1 MLGCMSAMT
10 AEDGRLPQN
19 VYEQLVRPLLFS
31 MDAETAHHLTVGLL
45 RTASH
50 FNLALRALKSFQ
62 PSSKPKT
69 VFGLNFP
76 NPIGLAAGLDKNGVA
91 LPAWAAL
98 GFGFIEIGT
107 VTAKAQPGN
116 PKPRIFRLPAQQA
129 LINRLGFNNDGA
141 NAIAD
146 RLRRL
151 RNSKRWPAVPVGIN
165 IGKSRATPLEQATDD
180 YLYSFRLLRDVAD
193 YITLNVSSPN
203 TPGLRELQ
211 EPEKLSELLYAIGN
225 EAGRTPKPLLVKIS
239 PDASG
244 AELKGIL
251 AVCEENGI
259 SGIIAT
265 NTTLDHSTIPPQ
277 LDQAG
282 GLSGAPLRDK
292 STALVREIAAQC
304 KIPVIATGGI
314 FDAESAREK
323 FQAGALLIQL
333 YTGLVYRG
341 PQLLREIMDRL

>member
-1 MLGCMSAMT
+1 M
-10 AEDGRLPQN
+10 P
-19 VYEQLVRPLLFS
+19 RPRIIS
-31 MDAETAHHLTVGLL
+31 
-45 RTASH
+45 
-50 FNLALRALKSFQ
+50 
-62 PSSKPKT
+62 PSKPKT
-69 VFGLNFP
+69 LFGLTFP

-116 PKPRIFRLPAQQA
+116 PKPRIFRLPEQQA

-141 NAIAD
+141 DAIAK
-146 RLRRL
+146 RLAAL
-151 RNSKRWPAVPVGIN
+151 RVSARWPSVPVGIN

-180 YLYSFRLLRDVAD
+180 YLYSFRMLRDFAD
-193 YITLNVSSPN
+193 YITLNISSPN

-211 EPEKLSELLYAIGN
+211 EPERLSELLHALSKQ
-225 EAGRTPKPLLVKIS
+225 AGPAPRPLVVKIS
-239 PDASG
+239 PDVSG
-244 AELKGIL
+244 AELKAVL
-251 AVCEENGI
+251 AVCEENGV

-265 NTTLDHSTIPPQ
+265 NTTLDHSSIPQQ

-292 STALVREIAAQC
+292 STALVREIAARST
-304 KIPVIATGGI
+304 IPVIASGGI
-314 FDAESAREK
+314 FDAKSASEK
-323 FQAGALLIQL
+323 FQAGAQLVQL

-341 PQLLREIMDRL
+341 PQLLREIMDSL

>member
-1 MLGCMSAMT
+1 MKNG
-10 AEDGRLPQN
+10 
-19 VYEQLVRPLLFS
+19 YERFVRPLLFS
-31 MDAETAHHLTVGLL
+31 LDAESAHHLTIALL
-45 RTASH
+45 QRASR
-50 FNLALRALKSFQ
+50 FDPALRMVRSLQ
-62 PSSKPKT
+62 PSPKPKT
-69 VFGLNFP
+69 LFGLNFP

-116 PKPRIFRLPAQQA
+116 PKPRIFRLPEQQA

-141 NAIAD
+141 DAIAQ
-146 RLRRL
+146 RLAAL
-151 RNSKRWPAVPVGIN
+151 RESGRWPTVPVGIN

-180 YLYSFRLLRDVAD
+180 YLYSFRVLRDFAD
-193 YITLNVSSPN
+193 YITLNISSPN

-211 EPEKLSELLYAIGN
+211 EPEKLSELLHAIGN
-225 EAGRTPKPLLVKIS
+225 EAGTAPKPLAVKIS
-239 PDASG
+239 PDLSG
-244 AELKGIL
+244 TELKAIL
-251 AVCEENGI
+251 VVCEENGV

-292 STALVREIAAQC
+292 STALVREIAARST
-304 KIPVIATGGI
+304 IPVIASGGI
-314 FDAESAREK
+314 FDAKSASEK
-323 FQAGALLIQL
+323 FQAGAQLVQL
-333 YTGLVYRG
+333 YTGLIYRG
-341 PQLLREIMDRL
+341 PQLLREIMDSL